1 MNDDA
6 SSMSLVA
13 SIFPF
18 LFWCVK
24 INTRIN
30 SRSQVSTHTPF
41 LHNRVLE
48 VACVSRTLRRTT
60 SSSILNLFQPLP
72 LPLEKHVLVDY
83 DHDPSSLPFPSLPFP
98 QAVSIKT
105 QLSFY
110 TFVTWLIKQKRD
122 LSLSLQHGPF
132 LIKYFH
138 VFCINTLLS

>member
-1 MNDDA
+1 MNADA
-6 SSMSLVA
+6 RSMSLVA
-13 SIFPF
+13 SIFP
-18 LFWCVK
+18 LLMCDNK
-24 INTRIN
+24 HKN
-30 SRSQVSTHTPF
+30 SGSQVSTHTPF
-41 LHNRVLE
+41 LRNRVLE
-48 VACVSRTLRRTT
+48 IACVSRTPRRTM
-60 SSSILNLFQPLP
+60 SSSILKLFQPLP
-72 LPLEKHVLVDY
+72 LPLEEHVLVDSR
-83 DHDPSSLPFPSLPFP
+83 PRSFLPSLPFPSLP